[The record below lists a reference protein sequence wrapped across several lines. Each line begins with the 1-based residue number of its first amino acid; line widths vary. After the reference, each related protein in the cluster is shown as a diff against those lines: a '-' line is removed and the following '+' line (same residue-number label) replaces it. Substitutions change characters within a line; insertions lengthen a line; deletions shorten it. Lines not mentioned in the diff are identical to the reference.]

1 MSDNMFYLT
10 DEQAMIR
17 DTVREFAQKE
27 LEPVAAEIDVTM
39 AFPTENLRK
48 MGELGF
54 LGIPFPSQYGGGDLD
69 TLSFALMMEEIAKAC
84 GSTTL
89 SVAAHCSLCAMPIL
103 MYGSESQKKK
113 YLPDL
118 LSGKKFG
125 SFCLTEPHS
134 GSDAGALSTTARRK
148 SDHYVLNGSKMY
160 VTNGGYA
167 GTYVVFAKT
176 NPELGHRGISAFI
189 VERDYSGLI
198 IGKKENKL
206 GLRASDTRQIS
217 FENCEVPATNLLGK
231 ENEGFK
237 YAMQILD
244 GGRIGIGAM
253 AVGLA
258 QAAMDKASA
267 YAMQRKAFGQA
278 IGEFQAIRWYIADM
292 ATEIHAARLMVHHAA
307 RLKDD
312 GKPFV
317 KEAAMA
323 KLFASETAMRACNK
337 AIQIFGGYGYTMDYP
352 VERYWR
358 DAKLTEIGEG
368 TSEIQRMIISRE
380 VLKEVL

>member
-1 MSDNMFYLT
+1 MLNFT
-10 DEQAMIR
+10 DEQLMIR
-17 DTVREFAQKE
+17 DTVREFAKNE
-27 LEPVAAEIDVTM
+27 IEPKAAEIDQTM
-39 AFPTENLRK
+39 EFPAENLRK

-54 LGIPFPSQYGGGDLD
+54 LGIPFSSKYGGGDLD
-69 TLSFALMMEEIAKAC
+69 TVSFVLMIEELARVC
-84 GSTTL
+84 GATTL
-89 SVAAHCSLCAMPIL
+89 SVAAHCSLCATPIS
-103 MYGSESQKKK
+103 MFGNEAQKQK

-118 LSGKKFG
+118 LTGKKFG

-134 GSDAGALSTTARRK
+134 GSDAAALSTTATRQG
-148 SDHYVLNGSKMY
+148 DHYILNGSKMY

-176 NPELGHRGISAFI
+176 NAQVSKTRGISAFI
-189 VERDYSGLI
+189 VEREFPGVI

-206 GLRASDTRQIS
+206 GLRASDTRQVS
-217 FENCEVPATNLLGK
+217 FDNCKVPAANLLGE

-258 QAAMDKASA
+258 QAALDKGSA
-267 YAMQRKAFGQA
+267 YSMERKAFGKPIA
-278 IGEFQAIRWYIADM
+278 DFQAIRWFVADM

-307 RLKDD
+307 QLRDA
-312 GKPFV
+312 GKNFV

-323 KLFASETAMRACNK
+323 KLFASEMAMRACSK
-337 AIQIFGGYGYTMDYP
+337 AIQIFGGYGYLMDYP

-358 DAKLTEIGEG
+358 DAKLMEIGEG
-368 TSEIQRMIISRE
+368 TSEVLRIIISRE
-380 VLKEVL
+380 VLKEL

>member
-1 MSDNMFYLT
+1 MLNFS
-10 DEQAMIR
+10 DEQIMLR
-17 DTVREFAQKE
+17 DTVREFVKNE
-27 LEPVAAEIDVTM
+27 IEPRAAEIDRTM
-39 AFPTENLRK
+39 DFPADNLRK

-54 LGIPFPSQYGGGDLD
+54 LGLPFPTEYGGGGLD
-69 TLSFALMMEEIAKAC
+69 TLSFALMMEELARVC

-89 SVAAHCSLCAMPIL
+89 SVAAHCSLCCAPIN
-103 MYGSESQKKK
+103 MFGSEVQKKR

-118 LSGKKFG
+118 LSGKKIG
-125 SFCLTEPHS
+125 SFCLSEPGS
-134 GSDAGALSTTARRK
+134 GSDAGGMTTIAKRNG
-148 SDHYVLNGSKMY
+148 DFYVLHGAKMW

-176 NPELGHRGISAFI
+176 NHDAGTRGISAFI
-189 VERDYSGLI
+189 VEREFPGII

-217 FENCEVPATNLLGK
+217 FDNCRVPAANLLGK

-253 AVGLA
+253 ALGLG
-258 QAAMDKASA
+258 QAAFEKAAA
-267 YAMQRKAFGQA
+267 YSKERKAFGQQIA
-278 IGEFQAIRWYIADM
+278 EFQVIRWYLADM

-307 RLKDD
+307 QLKDE

-323 KLFASETAMRACNK
+323 KLFASEMAMRACNK
-337 AIQIFGGYGYTMDYP
+337 AIQVFGGYGYLMDYP

-358 DAKLTEIGEG
+358 DCKLTEIGEG
-368 TSEIQRMIISRE
+368 TSEVQRLVISRE
-380 VLKEVL
+380 VLKEI

>member
-1 MSDNMFYLT
+1 MLNFT
-10 DEQAMIR
+10 DEQLMIR
-17 DTVREFAQKE
+17 DTVREFAKNE
-27 LEPVAAEIDVTM
+27 IEPKAAEIDQTM
-39 AFPTENLRK
+39 EFPAENLRK

-54 LGIPFPSQYGGGDLD
+54 LGIPFSSKYGGGDLD
-69 TLSFALMMEEIAKAC
+69 TVSFVLMIEELARVC
-84 GSTTL
+84 GATTL
-89 SVAAHCSLCAMPIL
+89 SVAAHCSLCATPIS
-103 MYGSESQKKK
+103 MFGNEAQKQK

-118 LSGKKFG
+118 LTGKKFG

-134 GSDAGALSTTARRK
+134 GSDAAALSTTATRQG
-148 SDHYVLNGSKMY
+148 DHYILNGSKMY

-167 GTYVVFAKT
+167 GTYIVFAKT
-176 NPELGHRGISAFI
+176 NAQVSKTRGISVFI
-189 VERDYSGLI
+189 VEREFPGVI

-206 GLRASDTRQIS
+206 GLRASDTRQVS
-217 FENCEVPATNLLGK
+217 FDNCKVPAANLLGE

-258 QAAMDKASA
+258 QAALDKGSA
-267 YAMQRKAFGQA
+267 YSMERKAFGKPIA
-278 IGEFQAIRWYIADM
+278 DFQAIRWFVADM

-307 RLKDD
+307 QLRDA
-312 GKPFV
+312 GKNFV

-323 KLFASETAMRACNK
+323 KLFASEMAMRACSK
-337 AIQIFGGYGYTMDYP
+337 AIQIFGGYGYLMDYP

-358 DAKLTEIGEG
+358 DAKLMEIGEG
-368 TSEIQRMIISRE
+368 TSEVLRIIISRE
-380 VLKEVL
+380 VLKEL

>member
-1 MSDNMFYLT
+1 MLNLS
-10 DEQAMIR
+10 DEQIMLR

-39 AFPTENLRK
+39 EFPADKLRT

-54 LGIPFPSQYGGGDLD
+54 LGIPFPARYGGGDLD
-69 TLSFALMMEEIAKAC
+69 TVSFVLMMEEIAKAC

-89 SVAAHCSLCAMPIL
+89 SVAAHCSLCSAPIFML
-103 MYGSESQKKK
+103 GSEKQKQK

-118 LSGKKFG
+118 LSGKKLG

-134 GSDAGALSTTARRK
+134 GSDAGALSTTAIK
-148 SDHYVLNGSKMY
+148 KGSEYILNGSKMY

-176 NPELGHRGISAFI
+176 DAEAKSRGISAFI
-189 VERDYSGLI
+189 VEREFAGVV

-206 GLRASDTRQIS
+206 GLRASDTRQVS
-217 FENCEVPATNLLGK
+217 FEDCRVPAENLLGE

-253 AVGLA
+253 ATGLA
-258 QAAMDKASA
+258 QAAFEKSAA
-267 YAMQRKAFGQA
+267 YAKERKAFGQA
-278 IGEFQAIRWYIADM
+278 IGEFQAIKWYIADM

-307 RLKDD
+307 QLKDA
-312 GKPFV
+312 GQPFV
-317 KEAAMA
+317 KAAAMA
-323 KLFASETAMRACNK
+323 KLFASEMAMRACNK
-337 AIQIFGGYGYTMDYP
+337 AIQIFGGYGYIMDYP

-368 TSEIQRMIISRE
+368 TSEVQRLVISRE
-380 VLKEVL
+380 VLKEI

>member
-1 MSDNMFYLT
+1 MLNFS
-10 DEQAMIR
+10 DEQIMLR
-17 DTVREFAQKE
+17 DTVREFARNE
-27 LEPVAAEIDVTM
+27 IEPRAAEIDRTM
-39 AFPTENLRK
+39 EFPADNIRK

-54 LGIPFPSQYGGGDLD
+54 LGVPFPPEYGGGGFD
-69 TLSFALMMEEIAKAC
+69 TLSFALMIEELARAC
-84 GSTTL
+84 GATTL
-89 SVAAHCSLCAMPIL
+89 SVAAHCSLCCAPIN
-103 MYGSESQKKK
+103 MFGTEAQKQK

-118 LSGKKFG
+118 LAGKKVG
-125 SFCLTEPHS
+125 SFCLSEPAS
-134 GSDAGALSTTARRK
+134 GSDAGAMTTTATR
-148 SDHYVLNGSKMY
+148 DGNFYILHGAKMW

-176 NPELGHRGISAFI
+176 NPEAGTRGISAFI
-189 VERDYSGLI
+189 VEREFPGI
-198 IGKKENKL
+198 TIGKKENKL

-217 FENCEVPATNLLGK
+217 FDNCKVPASNLLGK

-258 QAAMDKASA
+258 QAAFEKAAA
-267 YAMQRKAFGQA
+267 YSKERKAFGQQIA
-278 IGEFQAIRWYIADM
+278 EFQAIRWYLADM
-292 ATEIHAARLMVHHAA
+292 ATEIHAARLMVHDAA
-307 RLKDD
+307 QLKDA

-323 KLFASETAMRACNK
+323 KLFASEMAMRACNK
-337 AIQIFGGYGYTMDYP
+337 AIQVFGGYGYIMDYP

-358 DAKLTEIGEG
+358 DCKLTEIGEG
-368 TSEIQRMIISRE
+368 TSEVQRLVISRE
-380 VLKEVL
+380 VLKEIA

>member
-1 MSDNMFYLT
+1 MYLNE
-10 DEQAMIR
+10 EQVMLR
-17 DTVREFAQKE
+17 DTVREFAKKE
-27 LEPVAAEIDVTM
+27 IEPLAAEIDVTM
-39 AFPTENLRK
+39 AFPEENLRQ

-54 LGIPFPSQYGGGDLD
+54 LGIGFPTEYGGSGMDALA
-69 TLSFALMMEEIAKAC
+69 FALMIEEVAKAC
-84 GSTTL
+84 GSTVL
-89 SVAAHCSLCAMPIL
+89 SMAAHCSLCCWPITAF
-103 MYGSESQKKK
+103 GTETQKQK
-113 YLPDL
+113 YLPAL
-118 LSGKKFG
+118 LAGKKFG

-134 GSDAGALSTTARRK
+134 GSDSGALQTLAKR
-148 SDHYVLNGSKMY
+148 DGEHYVLNGSKLY

-176 NPELGHRGISAFI
+176 NPDAGTKGISAFI
-189 VERDYSGLI
+189 VERDFPGVI

-217 FENCEVPATNLLGK
+217 FDNCRVPATNLLGV

-237 YAMQILD
+237 IALKTLD

-258 QAAMDKASA
+258 QAAMEKAMA
-267 YAMQRKAFGQA
+267 YAKERKAFGQA
-278 IGEFQAIRWYIADM
+278 IAEFQAIRWYIADM

-312 GKPFV
+312 NKPFTT
-317 KEAAMA
+317 EAAMA
-323 KLFASETAMRACNK
+323 KLFASEMAMRACNK
-337 AIQIFGGYGYTMDYP
+337 AIQIYGGYGYIMDYP

-368 TSEIQRMIISRE
+368 TSEVQRLVISRE
-380 VLKEVL
+380 VLKEVIS

>member
-1 MSDNMFYLT
+1 MLNFS
-10 DEQAMIR
+10 DEQIMLR
-17 DTVREFAQKE
+17 DTVREFAKNE
-27 LEPVAAEIDVTM
+27 IEPRAAEIDRTM
-39 AFPTENLRK
+39 VFPADNLRK

-54 LGIPFPSQYGGGDLD
+54 LGVPFPTEYGGGGLD
-69 TLSFALMMEEIAKAC
+69 TLSFALMMEELARVC

-89 SVAAHCSLCAMPIL
+89 SVAAHCSLCCAPIN
-103 MYGSESQKKK
+103 MFGNESQKKK

-118 LSGKKFG
+118 LAGKKFG
-125 SFCLTEPHS
+125 SFCLSEPGS
-134 GSDAGALSTTARRK
+134 GSDAGGMTTVAKR
-148 SDHYVLNGSKMY
+148 NGDFYILHGAKMW

-176 NPELGHRGISAFI
+176 NHDAGSRGISAFI
-189 VERDYSGLI
+189 VEKEFPGII

-206 GLRASDTRQIS
+206 GLRASDTRQVT
-217 FENCEVPATNLLGK
+217 FDNCKVPAANLLGK
-231 ENEGFK
+231 EGEGFK

-253 AVGLA
+253 ALGLA
-258 QAAMDKASA
+258 QAAFEKATA
-267 YAMQRKAFGQA
+267 YSKERKAFGQQ
-278 IGEFQAIRWYIADM
+278 IGDFQAIRWYLADM

-307 RLKDD
+307 QLKDE

-323 KLFASETAMRACNK
+323 KLFASEMAMRACNK
-337 AIQIFGGYGYTMDYP
+337 AIQVFGGYGYIMDYP

-358 DAKLTEIGEG
+358 DCKLTEIGEG
-368 TSEIQRMIISRE
+368 TSEVQRLVISRE
-380 VLKEVL
+380 VLKETA

>member
-1 MSDNMFYLT
+1 MLNFT
-10 DEQAMIR
+10 DEQLMIR
-17 DTVREFAQKE
+17 DTVREFARNE
-27 LEPVAAEIDVTM
+27 IEPKAAEIDQTM
-39 AFPTENLRK
+39 AFPADNLRK

-54 LGIPFPSQYGGGDLD
+54 LGIPFSSKYGGGDLD
-69 TLSFALMMEEIAKAC
+69 TVSFVLMIEELARVC
-84 GSTTL
+84 GATTL
-89 SVAAHCSLCAMPIL
+89 SVAAHCSLCATPIS
-103 MYGSESQKKK
+103 MFGNEAQKQK

-118 LSGKKFG
+118 LTGKKFG

-134 GSDAGALSTTARRK
+134 GSDAAALSTSATRQG
-148 SDHYVLNGSKMY
+148 DHYILNGSKMY

-176 NPELGHRGISAFI
+176 NAQVSKTRGISAFI
-189 VERDYSGLI
+189 VEREFPGVI

-206 GLRASDTRQIS
+206 GLRASDTRQVS
-217 FENCEVPATNLLGK
+217 FDNCKVPAANLLGE

-258 QAAMDKASA
+258 QAALDKGSA
-267 YAMQRKAFGQA
+267 YAMERKAFGKPIA
-278 IGEFQAIRWYIADM
+278 DFQAIRWFVADM

-307 RLKDD
+307 QLRDA
-312 GKPFV
+312 GKNFV

-323 KLFASETAMRACNK
+323 KLFASEMAMRACSK
-337 AIQIFGGYGYTMDYP
+337 AIQIFGGYGYLMDYP

-368 TSEIQRMIISRE
+368 TSEVQRMIISRE
-380 VLKEVL
+380 VLKEL

>member
-1 MSDNMFYLT
+1 MLNFT
-10 DEQAMIR
+10 DEQLMIR
-17 DTVREFAQKE
+17 DTVREFARNE
-27 LEPVAAEIDVTM
+27 IEPKAAEIDQTM
-39 AFPTENLRK
+39 AFPADNLRK

-54 LGIPFPSQYGGGDLD
+54 LGIPFSSKYGGGDLD
-69 TLSFALMMEEIAKAC
+69 TVSFVLMIEELARVC
-84 GSTTL
+84 GATTL
-89 SVAAHCSLCAMPIL
+89 SVAAHCSLCATPIS
-103 MYGSESQKKK
+103 MFGNEAQKQK

-118 LSGKKFG
+118 LTGKKFG

-134 GSDAGALSTTARRK
+134 GSDAAALSTTATRQG
-148 SDHYVLNGSKMY
+148 DHYILNGSKMY

-176 NPELGHRGISAFI
+176 NADVSNTRGISAFI
-189 VERDYSGLI
+189 VEREFPGVI

-217 FENCEVPATNLLGK
+217 FDNCKVPAVNLLGE

-244 GGRIGIGAM
+244 NGRIGIGAM

-258 QAAMDKASA
+258 QAALDKGSA
-267 YAMQRKAFGQA
+267 YSMERKAFGKP
-278 IGEFQAIRWYIADM
+278 IGDFQAIRWFVADM

-307 RLKDD
+307 QLRDA
-312 GKPFV
+312 GQPFV

-323 KLFASETAMRACNK
+323 KLFASEMAMRACSK
-337 AIQIFGGYGYTMDYP
+337 AIQIFGGYGYLMDYP

-358 DAKLTEIGEG
+358 DAKLMEIGEG
-368 TSEIQRMIISRE
+368 TSEVQRMIISRE
-380 VLKEVL
+380 VLKEL

>member
-1 MSDNMFYLT
+1 MYLNE
-10 DEQAMIR
+10 EQVMLR
-17 DTVREFAQKE
+17 DTVREFAKKE
-27 LEPVAAEIDVTM
+27 IEPIAAEIDRTM
-39 AFPTENLRK
+39 AFPADNLKK

-54 LGIPFPSQYGGGDLD
+54 LGIGFQPEHGGSGMD
-69 TLSFALMMEEIAKAC
+69 TLSFSLMIEEVAKAC
-84 GSTTL
+84 GSTVL
-89 SVAAHCSLCAMPIL
+89 SVAAHCSLCCAPIAAF
-103 MYGSESQKKK
+103 GTETQKQK

-118 LSGKKFG
+118 LAGKKFG
-125 SFCLTEPHS
+125 SFCLTEPQS
-134 GSDAGALSTTARRK
+134 GSDAAAMTTTATRK
-148 SDHYVLNGSKMY
+148 GDHYVLNGSKMY

-176 NPELGHRGISAFI
+176 NPEAGAKGISAFI
-189 VERDYSGLI
+189 VEHDWPGLV

-217 FENCEVPATNLLGK
+217 FDNCRVPAANLLGK

-237 YAMQILD
+237 IALMTLD

-258 QAAMDKASA
+258 QAALEKSSS
-267 YAMQRKAFGQA
+267 YAKERKAFGQA
-278 IGEFQAIRWYIADM
+278 IAEFQAIRWYLADM

-323 KLFASETAMRACNK
+323 KLFASEMAMRACNK
-337 AIQIFGGYGYTMDYP
+337 AIQIYGGYGYIMDYP

-368 TSEIQRMIISRE
+368 TSEVQRLVISRE
-380 VLKEVL
+380 VLKEIAG

>member
-1 MSDNMFYLT
+1 MLNFT
-10 DEQAMIR
+10 DEQLMIR
-17 DTVREFAQKE
+17 DTVREFARNE
-27 LEPVAAEIDVTM
+27 IEPKAAEIDQTM
-39 AFPTENLRK
+39 AFPAENLRK

-54 LGIPFPSQYGGGDLD
+54 LGIPFSSKYGGGDLD
-69 TLSFALMMEEIAKAC
+69 TVSFVLMIEELARVC
-84 GSTTL
+84 GATTL
-89 SVAAHCSLCAMPIL
+89 SVAAHCSLCATPIS
-103 MYGSESQKKK
+103 MFGNEAQKQK

-118 LSGKKFG
+118 LTGKKFG

-134 GSDAGALSTTARRK
+134 GSDAAALSTTATRQG
-148 SDHYVLNGSKMY
+148 DHYILNGSKMY

-176 NPELGHRGISAFI
+176 NAQVSKTRGISAFI
-189 VERDYSGLI
+189 VEREFPGVI

-206 GLRASDTRQIS
+206 GLRASDTRQVS
-217 FENCEVPATNLLGK
+217 FDHCKVPAANLLGE

-258 QAAMDKASA
+258 QAALDKGSA
-267 YAMQRKAFGQA
+267 YAMERKAFGKPIA
-278 IGEFQAIRWYIADM
+278 DFQAIRWFVADM

-307 RLKDD
+307 QLRDA
-312 GKPFV
+312 GKNFV

-323 KLFASETAMRACNK
+323 KLFASEMAMRACSK
-337 AIQIFGGYGYTMDYP
+337 AIQIFGGYGYLMDYP

-368 TSEIQRMIISRE
+368 TSEVQRMIISRE
-380 VLKEVL
+380 VLKEI

>member
-1 MSDNMFYLT
+1 MHLSE
-10 DEQAMIR
+10 EQVMLR

-27 LEPVAAEIDVTM
+27 IEPLAAEIDVTM
-39 AFPTENLRK
+39 AFPEDNLRK

-54 LGIPFPSQYGGGDLD
+54 LSIGFPAAYGGSEMD
-69 TLSFALMMEEIAKAC
+69 TLSFALMIEEVAKAC
-84 GSTTL
+84 GSTVL
-89 SVAAHCSLCAMPIL
+89 SVAAHCSLCCWPITAF
-103 MYGSESQKKK
+103 GSETQKKK

-118 LSGKKFG
+118 LAGKKFG

-134 GSDAGALSTTARRK
+134 GSDSGALQTTAKRDG
-148 SDHYVLNGSKMY
+148 DHYILNGSKLY

-176 NPELGHRGISAFI
+176 NLEAGTKGISAFI
-189 VERDYSGLI
+189 VERDYPGLI

-217 FENCEVPATNLLGK
+217 FDNCRVPAANLLGK
-231 ENEGFK
+231 ESEGFK
-237 YAMQILD
+237 IALQTLD

-258 QAAMDKASA
+258 QAAMEKSA
-267 YAMQRKAFGQA
+267 AYSKERKAFGQA
-278 IGEFQAIRWYIADM
+278 IAEFQAIRWYIADM

-312 GKPFV
+312 GKPFL

-323 KLFASETAMRACNK
+323 KLFASEMAMRACNK
-337 AIQIFGGYGYTMDYP
+337 AIQIYGGYGYIMDYP

-368 TSEIQRMIISRE
+368 TSEVQRLVISRE
-380 VLKEVL
+380 VLKEIA

>member
-1 MSDNMFYLT
+1 MLNFT
-10 DEQAMIR
+10 DEQLMIR
-17 DTVREFAQKE
+17 DTVREFARNE
-27 LEPVAAEIDVTM
+27 IEPKAAEIDQTM
-39 AFPTENLRK
+39 EFPAENLRK

-54 LGIPFPSQYGGGDLD
+54 LGIPFSSKYGGGDLD
-69 TLSFALMMEEIAKAC
+69 TVSFVLMIEELARVC
-84 GSTTL
+84 GATTL
-89 SVAAHCSLCAMPIL
+89 SVAAHCSLCATPIS
-103 MYGSESQKKK
+103 MFGNEAQKQK

-118 LSGKKFG
+118 LTGKKFG

-134 GSDAGALSTTARRK
+134 GSDAAALSTSATRQG
-148 SDHYVLNGSKMY
+148 DHYILNGSKMY

-176 NPELGHRGISAFI
+176 NAQVSKTRGISAFI
-189 VERDYSGLI
+189 VEREFPGVI

-206 GLRASDTRQIS
+206 GLRASDTRQVS
-217 FENCEVPATNLLGK
+217 FDNCKVPAANLLGE

-258 QAAMDKASA
+258 QAALDKGSA
-267 YAMQRKAFGQA
+267 YAMERKAFGKPIA
-278 IGEFQAIRWYIADM
+278 DFQAIRWFVADM

-307 RLKDD
+307 QLRDA
-312 GKPFV
+312 GKNFV

-323 KLFASETAMRACNK
+323 KLFASEMAMRACSK
-337 AIQIFGGYGYTMDYP
+337 AIQIFGGYGYLMDYP

-368 TSEIQRMIISRE
+368 TSEVQRMIISRE
-380 VLKEVL
+380 VLKEL

>member
-1 MSDNMFYLT
+1 MSDDMLNFT
-10 DEQAMIR
+10 DEQLMIR
-17 DTVREFAQKE
+17 DTVREFARKE
-27 LEPVAAEIDVTM
+27 LEPKAAEIDQTM
-39 AFPTENLRK
+39 EFPAASLRQ

-54 LGIPFPSQYGGGDLD
+54 LGIPFPAAYGGGDLD
-69 TLSFALMMEEIAKAC
+69 TVSFVLMIEEIARAC
-84 GSTTL
+84 GATTL

-103 MYGSESQKKK
+103 MFGNETQKQK

-118 LSGKKFG
+118 LSGRKLG

-134 GSDAGALSTTARRK
+134 GSDAAALATSATRQG
-148 SDHYVLNGSKMY
+148 DYYILNGSKMY

-167 GTYVVFAKT
+167 GTYVVFART
-176 NPELGHRGISAFI
+176 NHEVPPAQGISAFI
-189 VERDYSGLI
+189 VEREFPGLL

-217 FENCEVPATNLLGK
+217 FDHCRVPAANLLGR

-258 QAAMDKASA
+258 QAALDKATA
-267 YAMQRKAFGQA
+267 YSRERKAFGKT
-278 IGEFQAIRWYIADM
+278 ISEFQAIRWYIADM
-292 ATEIHAARLMVHHAA
+292 ATEVHAARLMVHHAA
-307 RLKDD
+307 QLRDA
-312 GKPFV
+312 GKPYV

-323 KLFASETAMRACNK
+323 KLFASEMAMRACTK
-337 AIQIFGGYGYTMDYP
+337 AIQIFGGYGYLMDYP

-368 TSEIQRMIISRE
+368 TSEVQRLIISRE
-380 VLKEVL
+380 VLKES

>member
-1 MSDNMFYLT
+1 MLNFT
-10 DEQAMIR
+10 DEQLMIR
-17 DTVREFAQKE
+17 DTVREFAKNE
-27 LEPVAAEIDVTM
+27 IEPKAAEIDQTM
-39 AFPTENLRK
+39 EFPAENLRK

-54 LGIPFPSQYGGGDLD
+54 LGIPFSSKYGGGDLD
-69 TLSFALMMEEIAKAC
+69 TVSFVLMIEELARVC
-84 GSTTL
+84 GATTL
-89 SVAAHCSLCAMPIL
+89 SVAAHCSLCATPIS
-103 MYGSESQKKK
+103 MFGNEAQKQK

-118 LSGKKFG
+118 LTGKKFG

-134 GSDAGALSTTARRK
+134 GSDAAALSTTATRQG
-148 SDHYVLNGSKMY
+148 DHYILNGSKMY

-176 NPELGHRGISAFI
+176 NAQVSKTRGISAFI
-189 VERDYSGLI
+189 VEREFPGVI

-217 FENCEVPATNLLGK
+217 FDNCKVPAANLLGE

-258 QAAMDKASA
+258 QAALDKGSA
-267 YAMQRKAFGQA
+267 YAMERKAFGKPIA
-278 IGEFQAIRWYIADM
+278 DFQAIRWFVADM

-307 RLKDD
+307 QLRDA
-312 GKPFV
+312 GKNFV
-317 KEAAMA
+317 KAAAMA
-323 KLFASETAMRACNK
+323 KLFASEMAMRACSK
-337 AIQIFGGYGYTMDYP
+337 AIQIFGGYGYLMDYP

-358 DAKLTEIGEG
+358 DAKLMEIGEG
-368 TSEIQRMIISRE
+368 TSEVQRMIISRE
-380 VLKEVL
+380 VLKEI

>member
-1 MSDNMFYLT
+1 MLNFT
-10 DEQAMIR
+10 DEQLMIR
-17 DTVREFAQKE
+17 DTVREFAKNE
-27 LEPVAAEIDVTM
+27 IEPKAAEIDQTM
-39 AFPTENLRK
+39 EFPGENLRK

-54 LGIPFPSQYGGGDLD
+54 LGIPFSSKYGGGDLD
-69 TLSFALMMEEIAKAC
+69 TVSFVLMIEELARVC
-84 GSTTL
+84 GATTL
-89 SVAAHCSLCAMPIL
+89 SVAAHCSLCATPIYL
-103 MYGSESQKKK
+103 FGNETQKQK

-118 LSGKKFG
+118 LTGKKFG

-134 GSDAGALSTTARRK
+134 GSDAAALSTTATRQG
-148 SDHYVLNGSKMY
+148 DHYILNGSKMY

-176 NPELGHRGISAFI
+176 NAQVSKTRGISAFI
-189 VERDYSGLI
+189 VEREFPGVI

-206 GLRASDTRQIS
+206 GLRASDTRQVS
-217 FENCEVPATNLLGK
+217 FDNCKVPAANLLGE

-258 QAAMDKASA
+258 QAALDKGSA
-267 YAMQRKAFGQA
+267 YSMERKAFGKPIA
-278 IGEFQAIRWYIADM
+278 DFQAIRWFVADM

-307 RLKDD
+307 QLRDA
-312 GKPFV
+312 GKNFV

-323 KLFASETAMRACNK
+323 KLFASEMAMRACSK
-337 AIQIFGGYGYTMDYP
+337 AIQIFGGYGYLMDYP

-358 DAKLTEIGEG
+358 DAKLMEIGEG
-368 TSEIQRMIISRE
+368 TSEVLRIIISRE
-380 VLKEVL
+380 VLKEI

>member
-1 MSDNMFYLT
+1 MLKLS
-10 DEQAMIR
+10 DEQVMLR

-27 LEPVAAEIDVTM
+27 LAPLAAQIDVTM
-39 AFPTENLRK
+39 EFPAENLHK

-54 LGIPFPSQYGGGDLD
+54 LGIPFPSKYGGGDLD
-69 TLSFALMMEEIAKAC
+69 TVSFALMIEEIAQAC

-89 SVAAHCSLCAMPIL
+89 SVAAHCSLCAAPIS
-103 MYGSESQKKK
+103 MFGDEEQKQK

-134 GSDAGALSTTARRK
+134 GSDAGALSTTAIK
-148 SDHYVLNGSKMY
+148 KGNEYILNGSKMY

-176 NPELGHRGISAFI
+176 APEARSRGISALI
-189 VERDYSGLI
+189 VERDFPGVI

-206 GLRASDTRQIS
+206 GLRASDTRQVA
-217 FENCEVPATNLLGK
+217 FEDCRVPAKNLLGE
-231 ENEGFK
+231 ENAGFK
-237 YAMQILD
+237 YAMLILD

-258 QAAMDKASA
+258 QAALDKAAA
-267 YAMQRKAFGQA
+267 YSKERKAFGQP
-278 IGEFQAIRWYIADM
+278 IGEFQAIRWYLADM

-307 RLKDD
+307 QLKDE
-312 GKPFV
+312 GRPFV

-323 KLFASETAMRACNK
+323 KLFASEMAMRACNK
-337 AIQIFGGYGYTMDYP
+337 AIQVFGGYGYIMDYP
-352 VERYWR
+352 LERYWR

-368 TSEIQRMIISRE
+368 TSEVQRLVVSRE
-380 VLKEVL
+380 VLKEV

>member
-1 MSDNMFYLT
+1 MIAMFLT
-10 DEQAMIR
+10 DEQIMLR

-27 LEPVAAEIDVTM
+27 IEPRAAEIDRTM
-39 AFPTENLRK
+39 EFPADNLRK

-54 LGIPFPSQYGGGDLD
+54 LGISFPTEYGGSGMD
-69 TLSFALMMEEIAKAC
+69 TLSFALMIEETAKAC
-84 GSTTL
+84 GATCL
-89 SVAAHCSLCAMPIL
+89 SVAAHCSLCCAPIT
-103 MYGSESQKKK
+103 MFGNEAQKKK

-118 LSGKKFG
+118 LIGKKFG

-134 GSDAGALSTTARRK
+134 GSDAAALTTTAKR
-148 SDHYVLNGSKMY
+148 DGDFYVLNGSKMY

-176 NPELGHRGISAFI
+176 KPEAGAKGISAFI
-189 VERDYSGLI
+189 VEHDFPGLI

-217 FENCEVPATNLLGK
+217 FEGCRVPAGNLLGK

-237 YAMQILD
+237 YALLTLD

-258 QAAMDKASA
+258 QAAFEKATA
-267 YAMQRKAFGQA
+267 YAKERKAFGQA
-278 IGEFQAIRWYIADM
+278 IAEFQAIRWYLADM

-307 RLKDD
+307 QLKDE
-312 GKPFV
+312 GKPYV

-323 KLFASETAMRACNK
+323 KLFASEMAMRACNN
-337 AIQIFGGYGYTMDYP
+337 AIQIFGGYGYIMDYP

-368 TSEIQRMIISRE
+368 TSEVQRLVISRE
-380 VLKEVL
+380 VLKEFA

>member
-1 MSDNMFYLT
+1 MLNFS
-10 DEQAMIR
+10 DEQIMLR
-17 DTVREFAQKE
+17 DTVREFARNE
-27 LEPVAAEIDVTM
+27 IEPRAAEIDRTM
-39 AFPTENLRK
+39 EFPADHIRK

-54 LGIPFPSQYGGGDLD
+54 LGVPFPPEYGGGGFD
-69 TLSFALMMEEIAKAC
+69 TLSFALMIEELARAC
-84 GSTTL
+84 GATTL
-89 SVAAHCSLCAMPIL
+89 SVAAHCSLCCAPIN
-103 MYGSESQKKK
+103 MFGTEAQKQK

-118 LSGKKFG
+118 LAGKKIG
-125 SFCLTEPHS
+125 SFCLSEPAS
-134 GSDAGALSTTARRK
+134 GSDAGAMTTTARR
-148 SDHYVLNGSKMY
+148 DGNFYILHGAKMW

-176 NPELGHRGISAFI
+176 NPEAGSRGISAFI
-189 VERDYSGLI
+189 VEREFPGII

-217 FENCEVPATNLLGK
+217 FDNCKVPVSNLLGR
-231 ENEGFK
+231 ENEGFR

-258 QAAMDKASA
+258 QAAFEKAAA
-267 YAMQRKAFGQA
+267 YSKERKAFGQQIA
-278 IGEFQAIRWYIADM
+278 EFQAIRWYLADM

-307 RLKDD
+307 QLKDA

-323 KLFASETAMRACNK
+323 KLFASEMAMRACTK
-337 AIQIFGGYGYTMDYP
+337 AIQVFGGYGYIMDYP

-358 DAKLTEIGEG
+358 DCKLTEIGEG
-368 TSEIQRMIISRE
+368 TSEVQRLVISRE
-380 VLKEVL
+380 VLKEIA

>member
-1 MSDNMFYLT
+1 MLNFS
-10 DEQAMIR
+10 DEQIMLR

-27 LEPVAAEIDVTM
+27 LETVASEIDVTM
-39 AFPTENLRK
+39 EFPAANLRK

-54 LGIPFPSQYGGGDLD
+54 LGIPFPSPYGGSDLD
-69 TLSFALMMEEIAKAC
+69 TVSFVLMMEEIAQAC
-84 GSTTL
+84 GATTL
-89 SVAAHCSLCAMPIL
+89 SVAAHCSLCASPIL
-103 MYGSESQKKK
+103 MFGNEKQKQK

-134 GSDAGALSTTARRK
+134 GSDAGALSTTAIK
-148 SDHYVLNGSKMY
+148 KGNEYILNGSKMY

-176 NPELGHRGISAFI
+176 NPEAQARGISAFI
-189 VERDYSGLI
+189 VEREFPGVI

-206 GLRASDTRQIS
+206 GLRASDTRQVS
-217 FENCEVPATNLLGK
+217 FEDCRVPAENLLGV

-253 AVGLA
+253 ATGLA
-258 QAAMDKASA
+258 QAAMDKSA
-267 YAMQRKAFGQA
+267 AYSKERKAFGQV

-292 ATEIHAARLMVHHAA
+292 ATEIHAARLMVHHVAQ
-307 RLKDD
+307 LKDA

-323 KLFASETAMRACNK
+323 KLFASEMAMRACNK
-337 AIQIFGGYGYTMDYP
+337 AIQIFGGYGYIMDYP

-368 TSEIQRMIISRE
+368 TSEVQRLVISRE
-380 VLKEVL
+380 VLKEL

>member
-1 MSDNMFYLT
+1 MLNFT
-10 DEQAMIR
+10 DEQLMIR
-17 DTVREFAQKE
+17 DTVREFARNE
-27 LEPVAAEIDVTM
+27 IEPKAAEIDQTM
-39 AFPTENLRK
+39 AFPADNLRK

-54 LGIPFPSQYGGGDLD
+54 LGIPFSSKYGGGDLD
-69 TLSFALMMEEIAKAC
+69 TVSFVLMIEELARVC
-84 GSTTL
+84 GATTL
-89 SVAAHCSLCAMPIL
+89 SVAAHCSLCATPIS
-103 MYGSESQKKK
+103 MFGNEAQKQK

-118 LSGKKFG
+118 LTGKKFG

-134 GSDAGALSTTARRK
+134 GSDAAALSTSATRQG
-148 SDHYVLNGSKMY
+148 DHYILNGSKMY
-160 VTNGGYA
+160 VTNGVFA

-176 NPELGHRGISAFI
+176 NAQVSKTRGISAFI
-189 VERDYSGLI
+189 VEREFPGVI

-206 GLRASDTRQIS
+206 GLRASDTRQVS
-217 FENCEVPATNLLGK
+217 FDNCKVPAANLLGE

-258 QAAMDKASA
+258 QAALDKGSA
-267 YAMQRKAFGQA
+267 YAMERKAFGKPIA
-278 IGEFQAIRWYIADM
+278 DFQAIRWFVADM

-307 RLKDD
+307 QLRDA
-312 GKPFV
+312 GKNFV

-323 KLFASETAMRACNK
+323 KLFASEMAMRACSK
-337 AIQIFGGYGYTMDYP
+337 AIQIFGGYGYLMDYP

-368 TSEIQRMIISRE
+368 TSEVQRMIISRE
-380 VLKEVL
+380 VLKEL

>member
-1 MSDNMFYLT
+1 MLKLSE
-10 DEQAMIR
+10 EQVMLR

-27 LEPVAAEIDVTM
+27 LAPLAAQIDVTM
-39 AFPTENLRK
+39 EFPAENLHK

-54 LGIPFPSQYGGGDLD
+54 LGIPFPSKYGGGDLD
-69 TLSFALMMEEIAKAC
+69 TVSFVLMMEEIAQAC

-89 SVAAHCSLCAMPIL
+89 SVAAHCSLCAAPIS
-103 MYGSESQKKK
+103 MFGNERQKQK

-134 GSDAGALSTTARRK
+134 GSDAGALSTTAIRK
-148 SDHYVLNGSKMY
+148 GNEYLLNGSKMY

-176 NPELGHRGISAFI
+176 APEANSRGISALI
-189 VERDYSGLI
+189 VERDFPGVI

-206 GLRASDTRQIS
+206 GLRASDTRQVA
-217 FENCEVPATNLLGK
+217 FEDCRVPVENLLGE
-231 ENEGFK
+231 ENAGFK

-258 QAAMDKASA
+258 QAALDRAAA
-267 YAMQRKAFGQA
+267 YSKERKAFGQV
-278 IGEFQAIRWYIADM
+278 IGEFQAIRWYLADM
-292 ATEIHAARLMVHHAA
+292 AT
-307 RLKDD
+307 
-312 GKPFV
+312 
-317 KEAAMA
+317 
-323 KLFASETAMRACNK
+323 
-337 AIQIFGGYGYTMDYP
+337 
-352 VERYWR
+352 
-358 DAKLTEIGEG
+358 
-368 TSEIQRMIISRE
+368 
-380 VLKEVL
+380 